1 MLNCQTIAEADLDT
15 IIGKDVAETN
25 PFGDLACT
33 WIFAGSPSVASGDPN
48 VSLYVWILGTD
59 QALASVKDR
68 LPGGQDVSI
77 GDRGYWVE
85 SDSSLYVVKGAH
97 SYGISLSGFDPADPR
112 QDMAIEIARL
122 LLAKV

>member
-1 MLNCQTIAEADLDT
+1 MVNCQTIPGPDLVT
-15 IIGKDVAETN
+15 IIGKEVVEAN

-33 WIFAGSPSVASGDPN
+33 WIFAGSASVASGSPD
-48 VSLYVWILGTD
+48 VSLYVRISGQDPTLGS
-59 QALASVKDR
+59 LKN
-68 LPGGQDVSI
+68 LFPGGQDVSI

-85 SDSSLYVVKGAH
+85 SDSSLYVAKGTYA
-97 SYGISLSGFDPADPR
+97 YGISLRGFDPADSR